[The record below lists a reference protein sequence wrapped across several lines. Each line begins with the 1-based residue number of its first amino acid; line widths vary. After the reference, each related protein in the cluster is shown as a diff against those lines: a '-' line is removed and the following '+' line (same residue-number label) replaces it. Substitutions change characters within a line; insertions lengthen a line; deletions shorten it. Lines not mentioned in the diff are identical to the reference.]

1 MQHKI
6 KLLKVLLVDD
16 EPFIRKGLAALIDW
30 EAEGY
35 YVAGEASNGCR
46 AIQLLE
52 NEEFDL
58 IISDIK
64 MPQMDGIEFLSY
76 VRAKKLSKARF
87 IFLSG
92 YYDFQYA
99 KNAILNGC
107 CDYVL
112 KPIQKDEL
120 LLTLRRIKEEY
131 REETRND
138 DQRRDAQSVTLKHHL
153 KEVISGR
160 HDEDSLKYLRDKIQ
174 FINKLAYIH
183 IEISLNDE
191 RFNELSKERKK
202 ERQRKLY
209 EYAILLLKDRSNYII
224 YDMTRHTQCYDIG
237 IIFCS
242 SISSE
247 KNMMEDEW
255 LEWLTNELSQ
265 RIGYEVLSYFG
276 GKVTEIEQLA
286 DSYREAMMIRSFRFC
301 RQTRNQ
307 TVKSWNKEPNFNDSI
322 EDELKEKLDLL
333 LHMIEIN
340 DKSKVKVT
348 AREVYRKI
356 MDKETDTKIVNRSVQ
371 YLLFRLLGLA
381 YNQEAD
387 INQEEIMQYI
397 RDTIFSPRTK
407 YRNEI
412 KFQLFA
418 EEFSDYLMQSRQHKS
433 NESIHMIEA
442 EIEEKYAENISLKY
456 LGEKYYFNSAYL
468 GQLFK
473 KQYGCSFKDY
483 LNRIRLRKAAELILS
498 TNRKVYEI
506 AEEVGYKNQE
516 YFINKF
522 EKEYGMTPTRF
533 RKRSLN
539 NHTEL

>member
-1 MQHKI
+1 MQQEI

-30 EAEGY
+30 ESEGY
-35 YVAGEASNGCR
+35 YIAAEASNGYR
-46 AIQLLE
+46 GIQLLE
-52 NEEFDL
+52 HEEFDL

-76 VRAKKLSKARF
+76 VRTNKISNARF

-120 LLTLRRIKEEY
+120 LLTIRRIIEEY
-131 REETRND
+131 REESRSHKQKKDVENITI
-138 DQRRDAQSVTLKHHL
+138 KHHL
-153 KEVISGR
+153 KAIILGR
-160 HDEDSLKYLRDKIQ
+160 HDEDSLRYLRENMKFDG
-174 FINKLAYIH
+174 KLAYIH

-191 RFNELSKERKK
+191 RFNGLSKERKK
-202 ERQRKLY
+202 ETQRKLY
-209 EYAILLLKDRSNYII
+209 ECAILLIKDWSSFVI
-224 YDMTRHTQCYDIG
+224 YDMTRHTQCYDFGLIY
-237 IIFCS
+237 CCNMLN
-242 SISSE
+242 E
-247 KNMMEDEW
+247 KNITEDEW
-255 LEWLTNELSQ
+255 LEWLRIELSE
-265 RIGYEVLSYFG
+265 RIGYEILFYIG
-276 GKVTEIEQLA
+276 GKVNQIEQLA
-286 DSYREAMMIRSFRFC
+286 DSYREAMMIRAFRFS
-301 RQTRNQ
+301 RQTRSQVLDTYSNES
-307 TVKSWNKEPNFNDSI
+307 KFNYSL
-322 EDELKEKLDLL
+322 EDKLKDKLDEL

-340 DKSKVKVT
+340 DKLKIKEIS
-348 AREVYRKI
+348 RDLYRNI
-356 MDKETDTKIVNRSVQ
+356 MDKETEPKVVNRSVQ
-371 YLLFRLLGLA
+371 YLQYRLLGLA

-397 RDTIFSPRTK
+397 RDTIFSPSTK
-407 YRNEI
+407 YKNEI

-418 EEFSDYLMQSRQHKS
+418 EEFSDYLAQSRQNKS
-433 NESIHMIEA
+433 NETIHLIES
-442 EIEEKYAENISLKY
+442 EIEEKYADNISLKY
-456 LGEKYYFNSAYL
+456 LAEKYYFNSAYL

-473 KQYGCSFKDY
+473 KQYGCAFKDY

-498 TNRKVYEI
+498 TNKKVYEI
-506 AEEVGYKNQE
+506 AEDVGYKNQE

-533 RKRSLN
+533 RKRNLYQN
-539 NHTEL
+539 EN